1 VGVPIASALSQ
12 LKSLRIPAPEA
23 YSGSEDIEVFDN
35 WLLGL
40 LRWLSLNHCGGPER
54 DRERAKL
61 MAIYLKDKASSWY
74 LDNVENVTQRKSRW
88 SFYKII
94 IGLYD

>member
-1 VGVPIASALSQ
+1 VGVPIASALAQ
-12 LKSLRIPAPEA
+12 LKSLRIPSPEA

-40 LRWLSLNHCGGPER
+40 LRWLSLNHCGGPEQ
-54 DRERAKL
+54 DQEQAKL

-74 LDNVENVTQRKSRW
+74 LDNIENVT
-88 SFYKII
+88 
-94 IGLYD
+94 